1 MKKTFILLDF
11 AALLLGA
18 FNLGLIWFT
27 LFCMAKD
34 LVS

>member
-1 MKKTFILLDF
+1 MKKTFILLDVF
-11 AALLLGA
+11 ALLLGM